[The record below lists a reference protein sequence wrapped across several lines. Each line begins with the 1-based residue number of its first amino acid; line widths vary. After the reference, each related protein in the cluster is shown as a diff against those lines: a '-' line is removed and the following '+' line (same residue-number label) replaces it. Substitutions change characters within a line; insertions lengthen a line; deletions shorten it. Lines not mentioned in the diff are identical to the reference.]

1 MPNKANPVLN
11 VSPEQMLYAKLLE
24 KGMYLGLALLLVTF
38 LLYASSIMK
47 PYIPLSDVSKYWS
60 HSVYDYLHM
69 ANVKAGWSW
78 INMLHYGDFVNFI
91 PIAILGGI
99 TIFCYLSIIPTL
111 LRNGDKVYAILALIE
126 AVILTVAASGI
137 LGSGGH

>member
-1 MPNKANPVLN
+1 MPNKANPDLN
-11 VSPEQMLYAKLLE
+11 ASQEQMLYAKFLE
-24 KGMYLGLALLLVTF
+24 KGMYFGLALLLVTF
-38 LLYASSIMK
+38 FLYASSIMK
-47 PYIPLSDVSKYWS
+47 PYIPLNDVSKYWS
-60 HSVYDYLHM
+60 HSVTEYLHI

-78 INMLHYGDFVNFI
+78 ISMLQYGDFVNFI

-111 LRNGDKVYAILALIE
+111 LRNGDKVYAILALVE
-126 AVILTVAASGI
+126 AVILIIAASGI